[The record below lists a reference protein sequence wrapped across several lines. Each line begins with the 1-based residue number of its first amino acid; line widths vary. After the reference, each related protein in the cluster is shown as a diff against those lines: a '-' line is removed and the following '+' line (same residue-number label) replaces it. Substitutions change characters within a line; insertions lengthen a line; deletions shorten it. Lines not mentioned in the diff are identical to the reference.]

1 MIGFDTSTLID
12 LYKRNEK
19 LVKLIES
26 LNDSYVTTIMNYQ
39 EIFFGID
46 ESDELRTEEVVF
58 YNSLFNGLLI
68 YPLSESNC
76 RKSSEILWKIKRDNK
91 ESDKFDI
98 MTGAILLENGVDK
111 IITKNVKHFNSI
123 DGLEV
128 ISY

>member
-58 YNSLFNGLLI
+58 YNSLFNSLLI
-68 YPLSESNC
+68 YSLSESNC